1 MTGKGII
8 IHYSHH
14 VEKAPALGSNL
25 ITTQQH
31 DAFVI
36 KSYNPM
42 FEFEK

>member
-8 IHYSHH
+8 IHYSHN
-14 VEKAPALGSNL
+14 VKKAPALGSNL
-25 ITTQQH
+25 IMIQQH
-31 DAFVI
+31 DSFVI